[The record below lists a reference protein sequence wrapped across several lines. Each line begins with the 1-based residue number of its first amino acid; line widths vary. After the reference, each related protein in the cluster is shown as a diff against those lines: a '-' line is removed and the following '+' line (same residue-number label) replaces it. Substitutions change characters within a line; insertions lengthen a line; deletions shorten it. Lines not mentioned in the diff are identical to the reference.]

1 MKYLSMVAIMAFL
14 ITSCDKGNVKK
25 KLEFDKIITLKSE
38 PFELFKQPCV
48 SSINLIDR
56 YIFLID
62 QCEEKF
68 VHLYN
73 AENYEYYGSFGG
85 KGEGPKEFIF
95 PEIYNQG
102 YVDEA
107 DSLHV
112 LIYDDIKKRLADV
125 NVNNIMYGS
134 RQDFKLYHPSHD
146 GAYVS
151 NFLSLKNFLFT
162 GIFAEY
168 PNRFFINDLKT
179 GDLKSFKYLPENNI
193 TVPKGEEF
201 VIFRNIIRTKPDGS
215 AFVSALDLF
224 PQIDIFDL
232 DGNKTATYALAG
244 KNERL
249 NLNTSIKPL
258 PHKAMHYYMGLFV
271 SNRYIY
277 ALNWNMSQQEFIDN
291 VNVPGQIHV
300 FDWKGNPIIQYQ
312 LDQKIA
318 AIIVDEKKNIII
330 GINDTKEHPFF
341 VYKLG
346 DELNF

>member
-1 MKYLSMVAIMAFL
+1 MKYFLMAAVAFL
-14 ITSCDKGNVKK
+14 ITSCNKGKDRKK
-25 KLEFDKIITLKSE
+25 PEFDKIIHLKSE

-62 QCEEKF
+62 QCEENF
-68 VHLYN
+68 IHLYD
-73 AENYEYYGSFGG
+73 AENYKYYGSFGH

-102 YVDEA
+102 YLDEA

-125 NVNNIMYGS
+125 NVNNVMYGS
-134 RQDFKLYHPSHD
+134 RQDFKLYHPGQD
-146 GAYVS
+146 GSVS
-151 NFLSLKNFLFT
+151 NFLSLNNSRFV
-162 GIFAEY
+162 GIFAEH
-168 PNRFFINDLKT
+168 PNRFFINDLKA
-179 GDLKSFKYLPENNI
+179 GDLKSFKDLPENDI

-201 VIFRNIIRTKPDGS
+201 VVFRNIIRAKPDGS

-232 DGNKTATYALAG
+232 DGNKTATHALAE

-249 NLNTSIKPL
+249 NLNTPVKPL
-258 PHKAMHYYMGLFV
+258 PYKAMHYYMGLFV

-277 ALNWNMSQQEFIDN
+277 ALNWNISQQEFIDD
-291 VNVPGQIHV
+291 VDVPGQIHV

-318 AIIVDEKKNIII
+318 AIIVDEKKQLII
-330 GINDTKEHPFF
+330 GINDLKEYPFF

-346 DELNF
+346 DELNL

>member
-1 MKYLSMVAIMAFL
+1 MKYFLMASVAFL
-14 ITSCDKGNVKK
+14 MTSCDKGKGKK
-25 KLEFDKIITLKSE
+25 NLEFDKIIQLKSE

-68 VHLYN
+68 VHLYD
-73 AENYEYYGSFGG
+73 AEDYKYYGSFGG

-102 YVDEA
+102 YVDET

-125 NVNNIMYGS
+125 NVNNVMYGS
-134 RQDFKLYHPSHD
+134 RQDFKLYHPGQD
-146 GAYVS
+146 GTYVS
-151 NFLSLKNFLFT
+151 NFISLKNSLFA
-162 GIFAEY
+162 GIFAEH
-168 PNRFFINDLKT
+168 PNRFFINDLKS
-179 GDLKSFKYLPENNI
+179 GDLKSFKYLPENDI

-201 VIFRNIIRTKPDGS
+201 VVFRNIIRAKPDGS

-291 VNVPGQIHV
+291 LDVPGQIHV
-300 FDWKGNPIIQYQ
+300 FDWEGKPIIQYQ

-318 AIIVDEKKNIII
+318 AIIVDEKKQLII
-330 GINDTKEHPFF
+330 GINDTKERPFF

-346 DELNF
+346 DELIQ